1 MCTRAA
7 DYACDGGR
15 RVRLGTRAQLR
26 SNCNSGYY
34 DIQDRNSISTF
45 LLCTGGR
52 YAQTCEEVQ
61 CVCIRQAHNMGDH
74 LSIDA
79 VVDDALLVRLV
90 RGANA
95 ADGARY
101 ILRRHGLQGGSRLS

>member
-1 MCTRAA
+1 MR
-7 DYACDGGR
+7 
-15 RVRLGTRAQLR
+15 
-26 SNCNSGYY
+26 
-34 DIQDRNSISTF
+34 
-45 LLCTGGR
+45 
-52 YAQTCEEVQ
+52 
-61 CVCIRQAHNMGDH
+61 HH

-101 ILRRHGLQGGSRLS
+101 ILYTADRAKIQKSAEYDGIRDKWAERRKYYGWVKLSNSINTLLPCRGDMPRLARKFNASASGF